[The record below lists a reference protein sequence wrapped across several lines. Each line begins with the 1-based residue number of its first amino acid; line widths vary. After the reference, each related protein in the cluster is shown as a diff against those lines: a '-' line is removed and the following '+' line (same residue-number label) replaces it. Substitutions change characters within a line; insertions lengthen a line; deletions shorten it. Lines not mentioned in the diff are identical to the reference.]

1 MIAHVGYSL
10 INSSNVEV
18 QFWSSSLGT
27 FTSAPD
33 RIFFP
38 EEDTVIEGVQSCM
51 AGNLFLDLPN
61 GYKLVQRWIE
71 SNPTT
76 DIDDFIGQ
84 TIEYRDGKTVVVYNY
99 QTPTIPI
106 YKEHIKSKVATKRW
120 QVETGGIT
128 IDNVGYA
135 TDRESQ
141 IKYTAIA
148 VAISQADPQTWSVN
162 WKTND
167 GQFISLNST
176 QMMNRTNIV
185 MGYVQGCFNREYAIQ
200 LEIDACSTV
209 EELLLIDINSGW
221 PEVTYVI

>member
-1 MIAHVGYSL
+1 MLQKIGYSH
-10 INSSNVEV
+10 INSSNVEIK
-18 QFWSSSLGT
+18 FWGNTLGVD
-27 FTSAPD
+27 FSAPE
-33 RIFFP
+33 R
-38 EEDTVIEGVQSCM
+38 VILENGDIVEA
-51 AGNLFLDLPN
+51 AGTYQAFND
-61 GYKLVQRWIE
+61 GSMVVERWIE

-76 DIDDFIGQ
+76 KIDTKIGEI
-84 TIEYRDGKTVVVYNY
+84 IEFRENKTVVVYQYSLPEPENL
-99 QTPTIPI
+99 
-106 YKEHIKSKVATKRW
+106 KEHLKSKLAEKRW
-120 QVETGGIT
+120 IAETAGIS
-128 IDNVGYA
+128 IDGLVYS

-185 MGYVQGCFNREYAIQ
+185 MEYVQGCFNREYAIQ